1 MTMTNPDATSSGA
14 PLRHKRKLRNYLLDV
29 GLQVRYT
36 AFIIAVAIFLTAV
49 LGYKIY
55 EATRDTSKV
64 IFMTGLVDPAIT
76 SELQAQFRA
85 NDRIV
90 LFGIVGFGVLLVM
103 SIFGAGIWITHKV
116 AGPLFSI
123 SAICARVRDNKLSP
137 ALRQLRKGDELQDF
151 YSSFREM
158 YEALRTRVAGDV
170 QMLNNAITA
179 LEQSSPKSAQVQE
192 AITELRELRRL
203 KEQSLDPGERT

>member
-1 MTMTNPDATSSGA
+1 MINQEATSSGT
-14 PLRHKRKLRNYLLDV
+14 PVRHKRKLRNYLLDV

-76 SELQAQFRA
+76 TELQAQFRA
-85 NDRIV
+85 NDRVV

-116 AGPLFSI
+116 AGPLYSI
-123 SAICARVRDNKLSP
+123 SAICGRVRDNRLSP
-137 ALRQLRKGDELQDF
+137 SLRQLRKGDELQDF

-158 YEALRTRVAGDV
+158 YEALRTRVSGDV
-170 QMLNNAITA
+170 QMLNTAITA
-179 LEQSSPKSAQVQE
+179 LEAATPKSAQVTE
-192 AITELRELRRL
+192 ALTELRELRRL
-203 KEQSLDPGERT
+203 KEQSLEPG

>member
-1 MTMTNPDATSSGA
+1 MNMSNPDATSSGT

-76 SELQAQFRA
+76 GELQAQFRA

-123 SAICARVRDNKLSP
+123 SVICGRVRDNKLSP
-137 ALRQLRKGDELQDF
+137 SLRQLRKGDELQDF

-158 YEALRTRVAGDV
+158 YEALRTRVSGDV

-179 LEQSSPKSAQVQE
+179 LEQSTPKSPQVQE

-203 KEQSLDPGERT
+203 KEQSLEPS

>member
-1 MTMTNPDATSSGA
+1 MTNPDATSSGT
-14 PLRHKRKLRNYLLDV
+14 PVRHKRKLRNYLLDV

-76 SELQAQFRA
+76 TELQAQFRA

-90 LFGIVGFGVLLVM
+90 LFGIVGFGVLLVL

-116 AGPLFSI
+116 AGPLYSI
-123 SAICARVRDNKLSP
+123 SVICGRVRDNKLSP
-137 ALRQLRKGDELQDF
+137 SLRQLRKGDELQDF

-158 YEALRTRVAGDV
+158 YEALRTRVSADV
-170 QMLNNAITA
+170 QLLNTAITTLDA
-179 LEQSSPKSAQVQE
+179 ATPKSPQVQE
-192 AITELRELRRL
+192 AVAELRELRRQ
-203 KEQSLDPGERT
+203 KEQSLQPS

>member
-1 MTMTNPDATSSGA
+1 MNTPEATSAGT
-14 PLRHKRKLRNYLLDV
+14 PPRHKRKLRNYMLDA

-36 AFIIAVAIFLTAV
+36 AFILAVAIFLTAV
-49 LGYKIY
+49 LGAKIY

-64 IFMTGLVDPAIT
+64 ILMTGLVDPAIT
-76 SELQAQFRA
+76 TDLQAQFRA

-90 LFGIVGFGVLLVM
+90 LFGIVGFGVLLVV

-123 SAICARVRDNKLSP
+123 SAICARVRDNKFSP
-137 ALRQLRKGDELQDF
+137 SLRQLRRGDELQDF

-158 YEALRTRVAGDV
+158 YEALRGRVAADV
-170 QMLNNAITA
+170 QSLGSAIAA
-179 LEQSSPKSAQVQE
+179 LEATSPKTPQIQE
-192 AITELRELRRL
+192 ALTELREMRRQ
-203 KEQSLDPGERT
+203 KEQSLEPSP

>member
-1 MTMTNPDATSSGA
+1 MSNPDATSGGT
-14 PLRHKRKLRNYLLDV
+14 PLRHKRRLRNYLLDA

-64 IFMTGLVDPAIT
+64 IFMTGLVEPTIT
-76 SELQAQFRA
+76 NELQAQFRA

-90 LFGIVGFGVLLVM
+90 LFGIVGFGVLLIM
-103 SIFGAGIWITHKV
+103 SIFAAGIWITHKV

-123 SAICARVRDNKLSP
+123 SVICGRVRDNKLSP
-137 ALRQLRKGDELQDF
+137 SLRQLRRGDELQEF

-158 YEALRTRVAGDV
+158 YEALRTRVNTDV
-170 QMLNNAITA
+170 QVLGNAITV
-179 LEQSSPKSAQVQE
+179 LEAASPKSPQLQE
-192 AITELRELRRL
+192 ALTELRELRRQ
-203 KEQSLDPGERT
+203 KEQSLDPATGG

>member
-1 MTMTNPDATSSGA
+1 MSTPDATSA
-14 PLRHKRKLRNYLLDV
+14 DTPVRHKRKLRNYLIDA

-36 AFIIAVAIFLTAV
+36 AFIIGVAIFLTAV

-55 EATRDTSKV
+55 DATRDTSTV
-64 IFMTGLVDPAIT
+64 ISMTAKTGLVDPAIL
-76 SELQAQFRA
+76 SEIQAQFRA

-90 LFGIVGFGVLLVM
+90 LFGIVGFGLVLVL

-137 ALRQLRKGDELQDF
+137 SLRQLRRGDELQHF

-158 YEALRTRVAGDV
+158 YEALRTRVSTDIQTLGH
-170 QMLNNAITA
+170 AITV
-179 LEQSSPKSAQVQE
+179 LESGSPGSAQVQE
-192 AITELRELRRL
+192 ALAALKELRRQ
-203 KEQSLDPGERT
+203 KEQSLES

>member
-1 MTMTNPDATSSGA
+1 
-14 PLRHKRKLRNYLLDV
+14 
-29 GLQVRYT
+29 
-36 AFIIAVAIFLTAV
+36 

-76 SELQAQFRA
+76 GELQAQFRA
-85 NDRIV
+85 NDRVV
-90 LFGIVGFGVLLVM
+90 LFGIAGFGVLLVL

-123 SAICARVRDNKLSP
+123 SVICGRVRDNKLSP
-137 ALRQLRKGDELQDF
+137 SLRQRRKGDELQEF

-170 QMLNNAITA
+170 QSLSSAIAA
-179 LEQSSPKSAQVQE
+179 LEGMSPKSPQLQE
-192 AITELRELRRL
+192 ALTELRELRRQ
-203 KEQSLDPGERT
+203 K